1 MNMFIMCGEKVDK
14 LVDQKKNTFEHI
26 QHLRTK

>member
-1 MNMFIMCGEKVDK
+1 MNIFVVCGEKVDK
-14 LVDQKKNTFEHI
+14 LVDQKKNTFVHT